1 MLKVLT
7 WFSRK
12 PGMSLDDFRVY
23 WREEHPKAVLRLPGL
38 RAYNQNPTNDSG
50 YATGDP
56 FCDGVAETWWD
67 DIDAL
72 RAHRGTEEIEALMV
86 DEAQFID
93 PDRRQQLLVTEAVI
107 NDGQPVDGALKQFT
121 WFKRRPDLTPDEA
134 QTYWREKHGP
144 LAGSVPGMVRYV
156 QNHVIA
162 DQYRNDRQPPYDGV
176 PITYFNDLDTARAAA
191 RSPELAATR
200 ADEANFVAAEPLPWI
215 VATEIE
221 IV

>member
-12 PGMSLDDFRVY
+12 PGMSLDDFRSY

-50 YATGDP
+50 YAKGDP

-67 DIDAL
+67 DLDAL
-72 RAHRGTEEIEALMV
+72 RAHRGSEEIEALMA

-93 PDRRQQLLVTEAVI
+93 PDRRQQLLVNEVVI
-107 NDGQPVDGALKQFT
+107 NDGKPADGALKQFS
-121 WFKRRPDLTPDEA
+121 WLKRRADLTPDAA
-134 QTYWREKHGP
+134 QTYWRERHGP
-144 LAGSVPGMVRYV
+144 LAASVPGMVRYV

-162 DQYRNDRQPPYDGV
+162 DQYRDDRQPAYDGV
-176 PITYFNDLDTARAAA
+176 PIAYLNDLETARTAA

-200 ADEANFVAAEPLPWI
+200 ADEANFLAPEPLPW
-215 VATEIE
+215 VMATEIK